1 MNWSRVIILVDM
13 NAFFASIEQMDRAEW
28 QGRPI
33 AVTNG
38 VQGTTIITS
47 SYEARAWGV
56 RTGMR
61 IKQARQ
67 LCPELIQAPSRPER
81 YAAISTRIMHALT
94 TITPDVEVFSVDE
107 AFLDVTRCQKLFGS
121 PEKIARQVK
130 KTVFHASGVL
140 CSVGVSGDKSTAKYA
155 AKLNKP
161 DGLTIIPPWQAETA
175 LSNALVTDLCGVN
188 NGIGRF
194 LAERSVV
201 RCGDMK
207 NISPSVL
214 GKRFGS
220 PGHRIWLMAQGRDP
234 APVVT
239 GIPAPKSMGHGKVIP
254 PDTRDKTVLLTYF
267 QHMSEKLA
275 SRLRKYQLQAQSF
288 FIALKSANGWI
299 QSRTKTQVPV
309 NDGRLIYDLCKQ
321 FLQNNWQ
328 PQCGVSQ
335 VQVTAL
341 DPQPEGMQ
349 YDLFALN
356 DEKKASVNRVMDGIN
371 TRYGEFTL
379 SPARLIHRS
388 QMPNVIAPAWKPDGH
403 RQTL

>member
-61 IKQARQ
+61 IKQAQQ

>member
-1 MNWSRVIILVDM
+1 MNWSRVIILADM

-379 SPARLIHRS
+379 SPVRLIHRS